1 MIDRLGDLRSKEI
14 INVLDGNRMGFAGDI
29 ALDLK
34 QARITHLILCG
45 RNRCF
50 GLLGREPDLFIPWE
64 QVETIG
70 EETILVRYDAP
81 VTDHIKGGRL
91 RQIFREK

>member
-1 MIDRLGDLRSKEI
+1 MLERLGDLRSKEI
-14 INVLDGNRMGFAGDI
+14 INVLDGSRMGFAGDI

-34 QARITHLILCG
+34 QAQITHLILCG

-50 GLLGREPDLFIPWE
+50 GLLGREPDLFIPWK

-81 VTDHIKGGRL
+81 VAERPKGGRL
-91 RQIFREK
+91 RQIFQEK